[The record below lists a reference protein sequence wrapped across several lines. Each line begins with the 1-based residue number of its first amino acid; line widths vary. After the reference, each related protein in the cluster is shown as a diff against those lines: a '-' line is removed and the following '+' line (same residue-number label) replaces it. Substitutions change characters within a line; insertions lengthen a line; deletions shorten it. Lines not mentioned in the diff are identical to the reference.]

1 MAGSIGGGGWSER
14 ENVARAL
21 VQMTS
26 CCPALKAR
34 SCQWKRFHAP
44 SSGYATTTFIPSGRF
59 CSVRSSRGR
68 PDWKFGWTRSPK

>member
-1 MAGSIGGGGWSER
+1 MCTS
-14 ENVARAL
+14 RAL

-26 CCPALKAR
+26 WLPRLNAR

-59 CSVRSSRGR
+59 WSVRRSSGR
-68 PDWKFGWTRSPK
+68 PDWKLGWTRSPK